1 MTYVQLPSANADAA
15 CRSWSRQTNEML
27 RSNVAD
33 EQRRTNL
40 KRGHIMSNVICKRM
54 FVQRAKGSWTSWC
67 IFSVILFGN
76 VWVLLHV
83 YIVLVHCTSFFPSVL
98 MIIYRAASPSFFF
111 SRIQRYSHGW
121 VAKKNISHGNEV
133 ILQGTTHLIQRP
145 RYQRGSLCQDP
156 AVCRTTRRPPD
167 HRKEMQT
174 AVVRTCLP
182 LIRSGQN
189 HIARHSERG
198 KTTSQTEEEVGKH
211 QGMDRPG
218 VLQFP

>member
-1 MTYVQLPSANADAA
+1 MTYVQLPSADADAA

-40 KRGHIMSNVICKRM
+40 KRGHIMSNVNCKRM

-98 MIIYRAASPSFFF
+98 MIVYRAASPSFFF
-111 SRIQRYSHGW
+111 QDTAILSGLSCKEEYQPWKWGDTARYYASH
-121 VAKKNISHGNEV
+121 
-133 ILQGTTHLIQRP
+133 T
-145 RYQRGSLCQDP
+145 
-156 AVCRTTRRPPD
+156 
-167 HRKEMQT
+167 
-174 AVVRTCLP
+174 
-182 LIRSGQN
+182 
-189 HIARHSERG
+189 
-198 KTTSQTEEEVGKH
+198 KTTLPTRKSVPRSSRQYGPHEDLLTIVKRRKLKWYR
-211 QGMDRPG
+211 QVSRSPG
-218 VLQFP
+218 LA